1 MGGVSGS
8 NGGNGLGCTGYRNCS
23 LILVIVCGM
32 LCAGIVSGICWA
44 AVLFKPANLHS
55 QMEKECNVT
64 TICCVNSVADCVAD
78 GNMVLLLF
86 CGWFE
91 DEHV

>member
-23 LILVIVCGM
+23 LILVVVCGL
-32 LCAGIVSGICWA
+32 LCTVIVSGVCWA
-44 AVLFKPANLHS
+44 AVLFTLANLHS
-55 QMEKECNVT
+55 RMKKECNVT
-64 TICCVNSVADCVAD
+64 TICCVDSVADGVAN

-86 CGWFE
+86 CGWCK